1 MKRGITNNLIR
12 RVVSAY
18 PDGVEVQSGG
28 YYLYFPQ
35 AGIVTATTDGGPN
48 TPLVVKTVAVEV
60 PKWARR
66 SGWLII
72 APGVEY
78 NVEHSA
84 LIPMN
89 EKNRR

>member
-1 MKRGITNNLIR
+1 MKRGITNDLIR

-28 YYLYFPQ
+28 YYRYFPQ
-35 AGIVTATTDGGPN
+35 AGIVTATTGDGRS
-48 TPLVVKTVAVEV
+48 TPIVVKTVAVEV

-72 APGVEY
+72 TPGVEY

>member
-1 MKRGITNNLIR
+1 MKRGITNDLIR

-18 PDGVEVQSGG
+18 PDGIEVQSGG
-28 YYLYFPQ
+28 YYRYFPLV
-35 AGIVTATTDGGPN
+35 GIVTATTGDGHN
-48 TPLVVKTVAVEV
+48 TPIVIKTVAVEV

>member
-1 MKRGITNNLIR
+1 MKRGITNDLIR

-28 YYLYFPQ
+28 YYRYFPQ
-35 AGIVTATTDGGPN
+35 AGIVTATTGDGRN
-48 TPLVVKTVAVEV
+48 TPIVVKTVAVEV

-72 APGVEY
+72 VPGADY

>member
-1 MKRGITNNLIR
+1 MKRGITNDLIR

-18 PDGVEVQSGG
+18 PDGIEVQSGG
-28 YYLYFPQ
+28 YYRYFLQ
-35 AGIVTATTDGGPN
+35 AGIITATTGDGRN
-48 TPLVVKTVAVEV
+48 TPIVVKTVAVEV

-78 NVEHSA
+78 NVEHSE